1 MTDNPYDSPI
11 LDTTAYVKEPSSG
24 PVKRPIGLVILVVFV
39 VITAIV
45 VVGVGVL
52 MFATIAA
59 NQAAASVLGVPIIA
73 IGGFMIG
80 IGGLILV
87 SAVGLWMG
95 KIWGWWLVGVG
106 YSLSAL
112 WNGLFLMFIIGMS
125 TLGQIP
131 GGAPGEVY
139 TKYGVR
145 AVIAGLIVS
154 YLFKDNVLTFFA
166 LHNQSKG
173 KLFGILCGITFLLFV
188 VLFGIGMSLQLLIM
202 SNV

>member
-59 NQAAASVLGVPIIA
+59 NQAAASVFGVPIIA

>member
-45 VVGVGVL
+45 VAGVGVL

-87 SAVGLWMG
+87 SAVGLRMG

>member
-11 LDTTAYVKEPSSG
+11 LDTTDYVREPSSG

-45 VVGVGVL
+45 VAGVGVL